1 MKTTWKR
8 AKDIERDW
16 YLIDVEDQVLGRVAT
31 QIASLLIGKGKVDR
45 VPNMDCGD
53 YVVVVNADKV
63 RVTAGKEEKKMYR
76 THSGYPGGFKER
88 TFTQMM
94 ERRPERV
101 IWNAVRNMLPNTKL
115 RSSMIA
121 RLMIYTGTGH
131 PHEAQKPK
139 KVELTS

>member
-8 AKDIERDW
+8 AKDIERQW
-16 YLIDVEDQVLGRVAT
+16 YLVDAGDQVLGRVAT
-31 QIASLLIGKGKVDR
+31 RIASLLIGKGKVDR

-63 RVTAGKEEKKMYR
+63 AVTAGKEDKKMYR
-76 THSGYPGGFKER
+76 SHSGYPGGFKER
-88 TFTQMM
+88 TFRQMM
-94 ERRPERV
+94 DRRPERV
-101 IWNAVRNMLPNTKL
+101 LWYAVRNMLPNTKL

-121 RLMIYTGTGH
+121 RLMIYSGTEH